1 MPRQKKGLPFGV
13 TPFWPLSIFDE
24 DWEKLE
30 ANYGYAIPPD
40 LRSAIVLKTQT
51 MCWRSEALQSALPPR
66 EAIKRVAKIKRTTV
80 DWLKWTDGLPP
91 EIEAMIMPV
100 EDSELAELVINPFMK
115 GIVASCDERLAELD
129 LVSKGIQ
136 EASHPQEDWIV
147 ELIKLFKRYKLPTAA
162 RKDVDKNKNRPSH
175 FVNFVYKLL
184 ELIGRKP
191 HSVEAVADAINR
203 ARNRVRKPV
212 RTRRRRANRQLSGRK
227 RKAPLP
233 NKPRKHR

>member
-1 MPRQKKGLPFGV
+1 MPRRKKGLPFGV
-13 TPFWPLSIFDE
+13 TSFWPLRISDDE
-24 DWEKLE
+24 WKKLE
-30 ANYGYAIPPD
+30 THYGFEIPRD
-40 LRSAIVLKTQT
+40 LRSAVVAKTQT

-66 EAIKRVAKIKRTTV
+66 EAIKRVARIKRAAV

-91 EIEAMIMPV
+91 EIEAMIMSV
-100 EDSELAELVINPFMK
+100 ENSERAELVINPFMK
-115 GIVASCDERLAELD
+115 GIVASCDEWLAELD
-129 LVSKGIQ
+129 LMSKGTQ

-191 HSVEAVADAINR
+191 HSVQAVADAINS

-212 RTRRRRANRQLSGRK
+212 RARRWRANRQLSGRK